1 MEFTVSD
8 EDYITINDETSR
20 EILMD
25 EIYLMTNS
33 RKLVELLIKNIG
45 EEFILFRT
53 NSKYDSHKR
62 LILTHKVF
70 HKGYDYFNI
79 KDTMRYKCVGYDN
92 VTGEAMFRQLNGHK
106 NKLKYSKNITEW
118 AIIS

>member
-1 MEFTVSD
+1 MEFTVSN

-20 EILMD
+20 EILIE

-33 RKLVELLIKNIG
+33 RRLVDLLVRNIG

-62 LILTHKVF
+62 LILTHKSF
-70 HKGYDYFNI
+70 HKGYDYYNI
-79 KDTMRYKCVGYDN
+79 KDTLRYRCVGYDE
-92 VTGEAMFRQLNGHK
+92 VTGEGMFRNQNGHK
-106 NKLKYSKNITEW
+106 HKLKYSKNVEEW
-118 AIIS
+118 AIIA

>member
-1 MEFTVSD
+1 MEFTVSN
-8 EDYITINDETSR
+8 EEYVTLNDETLR

-25 EIYLMTNS
+25 ELYLLTNS
-33 RKLVELLIKNIG
+33 RRLIEVLQNHIG

-62 LILTHKVF
+62 LILTHKEF
-70 HKGYDYFNI
+70 HKSFDYYNI
-79 KDTMRYKCVGYDN
+79 KDTKRYRCVGYDEI
-92 VTGEAMFRQLNGHK
+92 TGEAMMRQINGSKSH
-106 NKLKYSKNITEW
+106 LKYSKDIQEW